1 MKKKFCKRKI
11 QADRNA
17 IRRLTFDIDENR
29 LQEDNSK
36 QKTPSGKYCESVFRN
51 TLLKL
56 SASGKSNQF
65 NIVTPSEFFFHYL
78 CYDRYTTTTNT
89 HANQKSVAF

>member
-17 IRRLTFDIDENR
+17 TRILTFDIDENR

-36 QKTPSGKYCESVFRN
+36 QKTPSGKYWEPVFRN

-56 SASGKSNQF
+56 LASGKANQF
-65 NIVTPSEFFFHYL
+65 NI
-78 CYDRYTTTTNT
+78 
-89 HANQKSVAF
+89 HAE